1 VVPTHVPAKSPVA
14 VKLACESKTVFGPA
28 LRMFVTVLVAVKL
41 PVPVEEFEA
50 FATET
55 SEKTTITI
63 TAIFNNLIFL
73 IHLLRFWV
81 FLSQRPSS
89 ALCQK

>member
-1 VVPTHVPAKSPVA
+1 MISPFETLTACVVPTHVPAKSPVA

-28 LRMFVTVLVAVKL
+28 IRMFVTVLVAVKL

-55 SEKTTITI
+55 NEKTTIIT
-63 TAIFNNLIFL
+63 TAIFKNLIF
-73 IHLLRFWV
+73 
-81 FLSQRPSS
+81 
-89 ALCQK
+89 